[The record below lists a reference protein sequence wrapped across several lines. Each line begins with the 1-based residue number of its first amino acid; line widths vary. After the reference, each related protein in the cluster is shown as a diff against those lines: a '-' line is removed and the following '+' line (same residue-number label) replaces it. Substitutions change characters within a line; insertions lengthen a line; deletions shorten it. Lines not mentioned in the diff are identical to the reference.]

1 MLLFTETGSRFRHS
15 GVSGPGFIALATLT
29 HAEPWALFQVATI
42 RTSPA
47 LRPSTSPS
55 GPTRATAGSL
65 LDQLTTAGLVID
77 PLPSETVAWSLTKA
91 PPSIVALV
99 GATVSTTISVSP
111 DDPPGPVGEVH
122 AANRMTAE
130 TAVWSTM
137 TARMV
142 TSGRVVVLGAACPHR
157 ITGPQ

>member
-1 MLLFTETGSRFRHS
+1 VLFAGTGSRFRHS
-15 GVSGPGFIALATLT
+15 GVSGLGFIALATLT
-29 HAEPWALFQVATI
+29 HAEPWALFHVAMI

-55 GPTRATAGSL
+55 APTLAIAGSV
-65 LDQLTTAGLVID
+65 LDQFTTAGFVIN

-91 PPSIVALV
+91 PPSIVALA

-122 AANRMTAE
+122 AANRMAAE

-142 TSGRVVVLGAACPHR
+142 ASGRVVVLGAACPRR